1 MPPAEALRAG
11 VEAANR
17 VGELEPGPL
26 SPSPQDSSANCGGR
40 PPLVATGVAP
50 LGIISIGIVPMGVVA
65 IGVVPMGVISLGAVS
80 MGLVS
85 AAVVNM
91 GVLTAGVTTMG
102 VWWAG
107 LEGHG
112 LVRLN
117 PPATPPVSLPV
128 DPART
133 PAQHHHQNTP

>member
-1 MPPAEALRAG
+1 MVLRAG
-11 VEAANR
+11 IEGANR
-17 VGELEPGPL
+17 VGGLATSAL
-26 SPSPQDSSANCGGR
+26 VPSPQDPSANCGGR

-80 MGLVS
+80 MGVVS

-117 PPATPPVSLPV
+117 APATPPVAIPV
-128 DPART
+128 DPARDPVHQLHQHT
-133 PAQHHHQNTP
+133 P